1 MTGKIDAILAL
12 RSGDHVAVGRERVR
26 MLEAIEEQGSISAA
40 AKALGFSYK
49 YAWDA
54 IAAINNLTPRPVIE
68 TQSGGRKGGGA
79 RLTDDGRHFIAA
91 FRRLE
96 EKLDRI
102 AQALVENNRDDH
114 PDLLFWSVAM
124 KTSARNAFHC
134 QVEDIIL
141 GDVNAKVRLGIIDGV
156 SITAVITRESA
167 QTMRLSVGSAVVAL
181 VKASLVMLAT
191 GVDGTIFST
200 HNRIMGTIARR
211 IDGAVNSEIVL
222 DIGQGKKLTA
232 IITRESADSLELA
245 EDSEAMAFFEDSH
258 VILASI

>member
-1 MTGKIDAILAL
+1 MTGKLETLLAL

-26 MLEAIEEQGSISAA
+26 MLEEIEQQGSISAA

-54 IAAINNLTPRPVIE
+54 IAAINNLTPKPVIE

-79 RLTDDGRHFIAA
+79 RLTEDGRHFIAA

-102 AQALVENNRDDH
+102 AQTLVENNLDDH

-141 GDVNAKVRLGIIDGV
+141 GDVNARLRLGIINGV
-156 SITAVITRESA
+156 SITAVITRESVHN
-167 QTMRLSVGSAVVAL
+167 MKLIVGSTVVAL

-191 GVDGTIFST
+191 GADETIFST
-200 HNRIMGTIARR
+200 HNRIKGIIARR
-211 IDGAVNSEIVL
+211 IDGAVSSEIVL

-232 IITRESADSLELA
+232 VITKESANNLGLA
-245 EDSEAMAFFEDSH
+245 EGVEAMAFFEDSH
-258 VILASI
+258 VILASL